1 VTATSVIGPS
11 RPRRCPAAGAAFGGT
26 AATGRAPHWGDLVAV
41 TLPEA
46 STSIEGFNVGGAYR
60 EIERPRLLVFTWLP
74 DWDAQAQESVVRFD
88 LTEHNGVTTVRL
100 THSGLTSE
108 SARAHH
114 QGWPQVLGW
123 GGPAQS
129 P

>member
-1 VTATSVIGPS
+1 M
-11 RPRRCPAAGAAFGGT
+11 
-26 AATGRAPHWGDLVAV
+26 
-41 TLPEA
+41 
-46 STSIEGFNVGGAYR
+46 GGAYR